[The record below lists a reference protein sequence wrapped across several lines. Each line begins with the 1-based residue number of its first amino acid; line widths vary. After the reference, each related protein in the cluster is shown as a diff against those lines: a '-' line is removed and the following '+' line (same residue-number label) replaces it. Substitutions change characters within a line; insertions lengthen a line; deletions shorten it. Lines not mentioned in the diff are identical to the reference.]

1 MTISSVSSNA
11 DGVTVQV
18 RRKDG
23 SIYTVELLP
32 KDDEVLLH
40 FSGTSDATLQPVK
53 ETANQVS
60 VKIKR
65 R

>member
-1 MTISSVSSNA
+1 MIIVSVNTNA

-40 FSGTSDATLQPVK
+40 FSGISDATLQPVK
-53 ETANQVS
+53 KAANQVV
-60 VKIKR
+60 VKINR
-65 R
+65 G